1 MKANINEILEFIKD
15 HPGCTV
21 EQIATF
27 AGYASRPSL
36 ARRLQRYVAKGLLT
50 CEYKGR
56 LGLYSVKEK
65 EPYKCPVSYSNTPQN
80 KPSLDNY
87 TPRELMLELR
97 ARGYT
102 GKLKLVRISEVDLDR
117 L

>member
-1 MKANINEILEFIKD
+1 MKTNTNEILGYIKD

-21 EQIATF
+21 KEIATF
-27 AGYASRPSL
+27 AAYASRPSL
-36 ARRLQRYVAKGLLT
+36 SRRLRRYVATGMLT
-50 CEYKGR
+50 CEHKGH

-80 KPSLDNY
+80 KPSLENY

-102 GKLKLVRISEVDLDR
+102 GKLKLVRISEIDLDR

>member
-27 AGYASRPSL
+27 GGYASRPSL
-36 ARRLQRYVAKGLLT
+36 ARRLQGYVAKGMLT
-50 CEYKGR
+50 REYKGR

-65 EPYKCPVSYSNTPQN
+65 EPYKCPVRYSNVPSE
-80 KPSLDNY
+80 KPSLADY
-87 TPRELMLELR
+87 TPRELMQELKL
-97 ARGYT
+97 RGYT
-102 GKLKLVRISEVDLDR
+102 GKLKLVRVQEVDFDR

>member
-36 ARRLQRYVAKGLLT
+36 SRRLQGYVARGLLT

-56 LGLYSVKEK
+56 RGLYSVKEK

-80 KPSLDNY
+80 KPSLENY

>member
-27 AGYASRPSL
+27 GGYASRPSL
-36 ARRLQRYVAKGLLT
+36 ARRLQGYVAKGILT

-65 EPYKCPVSYSNTPQN
+65 EPYKCPVSYSNVPKE
-80 KPSLDNY
+80 KPSLENY
-87 TPRELMLELR
+87 TPRELMQELKL
-97 ARGYT
+97 RGYT
-102 GKLKLVRISEVDLDR
+102 GKLKLVRIQEVDFDR